1 MRKNSPIAPG
11 SQTGSMLLEAL
22 IAILIFSIG
31 ILALVAMQ
39 ATAIKNSIDAK
50 YRADASY
57 FANQL
62 IAQMWVDDPAT
73 LKTNYDSPSGAKYKA
88 WLDEIKNAQSQLPSV
103 TATVTVDP
111 NNVATVTV
119 FWQQPGT
126 ADIHNFVAYAQI
138 K

>member
-1 MRKNSPIAPG
+1 MRNH
-11 SQTGSMLLEAL
+11 QTGSMLLEAL

-39 ATAIKNSIDAK
+39 GTAIKNSTDAK

-62 IAQMWVDDPAT
+62 IAQMWVDDPVA
-73 LKTNYDSPSGAKYKA
+73 LQSNYGSPSGAKYKA
-88 WLDEIKNAQSQLPSV
+88 WLDEIKNAQSLPGV
-103 TATVTVDP
+103 TSTVTVDL